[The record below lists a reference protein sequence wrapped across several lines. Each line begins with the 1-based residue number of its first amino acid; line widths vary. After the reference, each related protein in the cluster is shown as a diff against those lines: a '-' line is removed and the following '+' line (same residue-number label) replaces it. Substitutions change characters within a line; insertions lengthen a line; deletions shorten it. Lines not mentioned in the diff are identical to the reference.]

1 MSASG
6 MASIVSTIGATRRGR
21 ACRQAVR
28 IAVCGVVGLH
38 VLAGTAAAEVRD
50 NLTVEE
56 TSVERPDSIGVV
68 AGVTFDGRSSYG
80 VTGRFAFTERF
91 AIDAQLRQRDIE
103 TISNLDVVWQ
113 LTRGNMAST
122 FGDRSPIPIRFDLLG
137 GAGLVERRFA
147 VSLGVALR
155 VRAASWLTIDVGMR
169 DEIHRGPGSRTRN
182 DLIHTPEF
190 QLALSLT
197 APHARPIRRL

>member
-6 MASIVSTIGATRRGR
+6 MASIVSTVGATRSER
-21 ACRQAVR
+21 ACREAVR
-28 IAVCGVVGLH
+28 IAAIGVL
-38 VLAGTAAAEVRD
+38 LTGTAAAEVRD
-50 NLTVEE
+50 DLAVEE
-56 TSVERPDSIGVV
+56 TSVERPDSIGAV
-68 AGVTFDGRSSYG
+68 AGVTFDGRASYG
-80 VTGRFAFTERF
+80 VTGRFALTERL
-91 AIDAQLRQRDIE
+91 AIDAQLRQRE
-103 TISNLDVVWQ
+103 LATITNLDIVWQ

-137 GAGLVERRFA
+137 GAGLVDRRVA
-147 VSLGVALR
+147 LSLGVALR

-182 DLIHTPEF
+182 DLLHTPEF

-197 APHARPIRRL
+197 APHSRPIRKL

>member
-6 MASIVSTIGATRRGR
+6 MASIVSTVGATRSQR

-28 IAVCGVVGLH
+28 VVVLGVFV
-38 VLAGTAAAEVRD
+38 AGTAAAEVRD
-50 NLTVEE
+50 NLAVEE
-56 TSVERPDSIGVV
+56 TSVERPDSIGAV
-68 AGVTFDGRSSYG
+68 AGVTFDGRASYG
-80 VTGRFAFTERF
+80 VTGRFAFTERL

-103 TISNLDVVWQ
+103 TITNLDIVWQ

-197 APHARPIRRL
+197 APHARPIPRL